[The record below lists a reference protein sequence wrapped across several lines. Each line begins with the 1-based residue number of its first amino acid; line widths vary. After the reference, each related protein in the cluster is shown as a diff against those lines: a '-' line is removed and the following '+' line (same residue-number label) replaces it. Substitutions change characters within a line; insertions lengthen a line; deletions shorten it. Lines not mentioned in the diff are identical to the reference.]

1 MDLKGLQEYAET
13 LSLGTMGTDLFV
25 SNMPETVKEG
35 VIILQDLEGTMIDH
49 EIFGYRKGD
58 FQIVVRSA
66 SYTAGLERAQA
77 IATAFTLV
85 NTVISGRNYR
95 YIRPKHEPV
104 PYPVSKGNLQEFSV
118 NYQACYDI

>member
-1 MDLKGLQEYAET
+1 MDLKGIQEYAET
-13 LSLGTMGTDLFV
+13 LGLGTMGTDLFI
-25 SNMPETVKEG
+25 SNMPETRKEG
-35 VIILQDLEGTMIDH
+35 VVFLQDLEGTPINH
-49 EIFGYRKGD
+49 EIPGYRKGD

-66 SYTAGLERAQA
+66 SYTVGLVRAEE

-85 NTVISGRNYR
+85 NQTISGRFYR
-95 YIRPKHEPV
+95 YIRPLHEPV